1 MKVLITGFE
10 PFGDSPINPSQNLVS
25 AVSEEGFNDIDLLK
39 LILPV
44 EKDRAPDLLIKAIKE
59 NSPEVVLCF
68 GLALGCAKISLER
81 VALNLMDFR
90 IPDNAGVKVSDQPVV
105 EGGQNAYFS
114 TLPVRPLL
122 KALQDAGIPAQ
133 LSLSAGAYLCN
144 QVFYR
149 MMHCIASNGLDIQ
162 AGFIHLPAQPE
173 QTATMEKSTP
183 SMGLDL
189 EIQALRVILSTLLKF
204 RQG

>member
-1 MKVLITGFE
+1 
-10 PFGDSPINPSQNLVS
+10 
-25 AVSEEGFNDIDLLK
+25 
-39 LILPV
+39 
-44 EKDRAPDLLIKAIKE
+44 
-59 NSPEVVLCF
+59 VVLSF

-189 EIQALRVILSTLLKF
+189 EIQALRIILSTLLKF